1 MSIDHYF
8 PSYDYLC
15 RFEEKNIHVY
25 AYHRRSPLPTMNN
38 PSE

>member
-15 RFEEKNIHVY
+15 QFEEKNIH